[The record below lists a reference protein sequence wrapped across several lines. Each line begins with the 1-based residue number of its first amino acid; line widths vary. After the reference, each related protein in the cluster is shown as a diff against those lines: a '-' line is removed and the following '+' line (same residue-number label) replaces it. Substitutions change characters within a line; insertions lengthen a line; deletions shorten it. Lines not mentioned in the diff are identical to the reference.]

1 MGEFHTIML
10 SESSQSNVS
19 ESTQNKEY
27 KLNGSI
33 YIKLKKQTKLNYQV
47 CNLK

>member
-1 MGEFHTIML
+1 MGEFHKIML
-10 SESSQSNVS
+10 SESTQS
-19 ESTQNKEY
+19 KEY